1 MDNNIEDI
9 IEKLENIK
17 RSLENET
24 NYAVM
29 WLGETIDFLNNDD
42 LNMAVWSYSKYLEV
56 FQRIDIDF
64 IKNSGLSINNQ
75 LKEITENASSI
86 ERT

>member
-42 LNMAVWSYSKYLEV
+42 LNMAMWSYSKYLEV
-56 FQRIDIDF
+56 LQSIDIDF
-64 IKNSGLSINNQ
+64 IKNRGLSINNQ
-75 LKEITENASSI
+75 LKEITENA
-86 ERT
+86 